1 MKGSKAMEKM
11 PEKINVIKVVT
22 YDLQKISDDMF
33 EATGL
38 RPIHVAEAV
47 DWIEPWVIE
56 DFGGGQNAWAPDLK
70 DLIFQDENGEDL

>member
-22 YDLQKISDDMF
+22 YDLQKISEDMF

-47 DWIEPWVIE
+47 DWIEPWVLE
-56 DFGGGQNAWAPDLK
+56 DFGCGYGHQPNLR
-70 DLIFQDENGEDL
+70 DLIFQDENGEEL

>member
-1 MKGSKAMEKM
+1 MSEVKNM
-11 PEKINVIKVVT
+11 PERINVMKVVT
-22 YDLQKISDDMF
+22 YDFQKISDDMF

-47 DWIEPWVIE
+47 DWIEDWVLE
-56 DFGGGQNAWAPDLK
+56 DFGCGHGHAPALR

>member
-1 MKGSKAMEKM
+1 MSKVKNL
-11 PEKINVIKVVT
+11 PERINVIKVVT
-22 YDLQKISDDMF
+22 YDFQKISDDML

-56 DFGGGQNAWAPDLK
+56 DFGCGYGHQPVLR

>member
-1 MKGSKAMEKM
+1 VSELKNL
-11 PEKINVIKVVT
+11 PERINVMKVVT
-22 YDLQKISDDMF
+22 YDFQKVSDDMF

-47 DWIEPWVIE
+47 DWIENWVLE
-56 DFGGGQNAWAPDLK
+56 DFGCGYGHAPVLR